1 VASLPLR
8 VQLKLFH
15 ELGFGDREPS
25 NGQPPA
31 TEHPWVVTST
41 SQDLPALIEKGRF
54 HEDLYHRIRVVSLIL
69 PPLRHRGTD
78 IELFAQSFLARY
90 AHEFHKPVDGF
101 TSDAFDILRKHNWP
115 GNVRELEAAIRR
127 AVALC
132 NGLRITPSNLAPIA
146 LKEALAESE
155 KRIIADALLAA
166 NWNRGRTAKALGL
179 DRTTLYMKMR
189 KYDLLIDEPAMD
201 L

>member
-101 TSDAFDILRKHNWP
+101 TSDAFD
-115 GNVRELEAAIRR
+115 ELEAAIRR